1 MANNKSSFFTYGVA
15 AGLGIVAALILSR
28 ANVNTIK
35 NDATSLVRTIA
46 TNPANPLAPIAI
58 GTSMGKAPIVSRAF
72 PDRSNLYNSIP
83 SPMVENLVPFDITGR
98 YSTVTGAYD
107 NKCDYNVFP

>member
-1 MANNKSSFFTYGVA
+1 MTFGMA

-35 NDATSLVRTIA
+35 NDATSLVRNMA
-46 TNPANPLAPIAI
+46 GNPMNPLAPLAI
-58 GTSMGKAPIVSRAF
+58 GTKMGVTPIVSRAF
-72 PDRSNLYNSIP
+72 PDRSNLYNSVP